1 MSSMSMHRRRRK
13 IFTFR
18 LLEGLKSRQWVHV
31 LGRFRKAALRQRQTL
46 QLLVGRDPFFRS
58 LGSLLRRHWWTA
70 SFAGLILGWV
80 GVLRPIGL
88 VDFCQRHQNHIAFN
102 ITRGSENLFV
112 DVELCLV
119 DLVKKGTNDSG
130 NAPQFHVSLAG
141 EVSVTILASKA
152 TNASTSGSRIAPIL
166 QSKL

>member
-1 MSSMSMHRRRRK
+1 MSMHRRRRK
-13 IFTFR
+13 IFTCR
-18 LLEGLKSRQWVHV
+18 LLEGLKTPLVGACAWPIPRGGAAPAVDSLASCHPVHV
-31 LGRFRKAALRQRQTL
+31 FFHSHGSLRT
-46 QLLVGRDPFFRS
+46 LVGTLS
-58 LGSLLRRHWWTA
+58 CGE
-70 SFAGLILGWV
+70 IGWMC
-80 GVLRPIGL
+80 VLRLG
-88 VDFCQRHQNHIAFN
+88 DFHHRHQNHIAFN

-152 TNASTSGSRIAPIL
+152 TNASTSGSRITPIL